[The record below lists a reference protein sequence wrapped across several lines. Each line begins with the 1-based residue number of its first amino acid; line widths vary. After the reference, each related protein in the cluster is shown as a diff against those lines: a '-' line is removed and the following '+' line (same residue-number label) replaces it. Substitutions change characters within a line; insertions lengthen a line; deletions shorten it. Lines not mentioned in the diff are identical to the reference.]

1 MTTRTSLVHY
11 PYLMR
16 VTHLLAAMT
25 CVVAHA
31 AALPTAFAATAEQPA
46 SVAPAKKAAVEVG
59 DLLQATEDV
68 SLDEAVIRKGSK
80 ITVSKKSK
88 AAGRVFLDVALAD
101 GHVVRQVP
109 LANIMK
115 SFERVDD

>member
-1 MTTRTSLVHY
+1 
-11 PYLMR
+11 MR
-16 VTHLLAAMT
+16 VTHLLAAVA
-25 CVVAHA
+25 CVALHA
-31 AALPTAFAATAEQPA
+31 SAIPTAFAAPA
-46 SVAPAKKAAVEVG
+46 DRPTETAPAKKATVEVG

-68 SLDEAVIRKGSK
+68 SLDEAVVRKGSK

>member
-1 MTTRTSLVHY
+1 
-11 PYLMR
+11 MR
-16 VTHLLAAMT
+16 VTHLLAAVA
-25 CVVAHA
+25 CVALHA
-31 AALPTAFAATAEQPA
+31 SAIPTAFAAEREPSQT
-46 SVAPAKKAAVEVG
+46 APAKKSTVEVG

-68 SLDEAVIRKGSK
+68 SLDEATIRKGSK
-80 ITVSKKSK
+80 ITVSKKAK

>member
-1 MTTRTSLVHY
+1 
-11 PYLMR
+11 MR
-16 VTHLLAAMT
+16 VTHLLAAMA

-31 AALPTAFAATAEQPA
+31 AAIPTAFAATAQQQPTK
-46 SVAPAKKAAVEVG
+46 VAPAKKSTVEVG

-68 SLDEAVIRKGSK
+68 SLDEATIRKGSK